1 MKKPVLLL
9 WAAAALA
16 VSNACAAALPSC
28 SLFAGATL
36 TDLISQ
42 SCVVGDKLFS
52 DFGSTSTAAVTNIVT
67 FNPLAAISN
76 DPGVEFNGLTAA
88 AGQSLFF
95 NVSYDVQV
103 LPKYAFAIETGET
116 SLPSITFNGTG
127 GSISGSQN
135 YCEGSGPSAEACLA
149 AGGSISTAD
158 LSAASPVT
166 SLSPNVTVPVTLNL
180 AVTTN
185 LTVIGGSGS
194 TSAGKID
201 SRFAQVQTPE
211 PATFFLLGSGLLV
224 FSRAA
229 RRRVR

>member
-1 MKKPVLLL
+1 MKKPVFLL

-16 VSNACAAALPSC
+16 VSNASAAALPSC
-28 SLFAGATL
+28 SLFTGLTL

-52 DFGSTSTAAVTNIVT
+52 DFGSTSTAAVTNMVT

-88 AGQSLFF
+88 AGQSISF

-103 LPKYAFAIETGET
+103 LPKYAWAIQTGET
-116 SLPSITFNGTG
+116 SIPSIGFDGAG

-135 YCEGSGPSAEACLA
+135 YCEGNGASAEACAA
-149 AGGSISTAD
+149 AGGA
-158 LSAASPVT
+158 LYSASLAVAPPVT

-180 AVTTN
+180 AVSTN

-194 TSAGKID
+194 TSVGKID
-201 SRFAQVQTPE
+201 TRFAQVQTPE
-211 PATFFLLGSGLLV
+211 PGTFLLLGSGLLV

-229 RRRVR
+229 RRRIR